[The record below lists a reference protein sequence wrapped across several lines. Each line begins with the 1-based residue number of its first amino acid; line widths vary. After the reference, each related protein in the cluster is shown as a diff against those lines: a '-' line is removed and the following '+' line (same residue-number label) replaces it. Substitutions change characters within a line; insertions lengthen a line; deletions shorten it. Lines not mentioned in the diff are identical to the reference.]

1 MTPAHLR
8 GLVREWPRMRN
19 AMFTGSE
26 GFSLSYLCA
35 VSIQYRRPSHRS
47 WVRKI
52 IYFFLYT
59 LGKFQRYTGGACQ
72 ITRSQPLLRDPHVRA
87 LKRVHVSRLRH
98 HAPASHVCHDH
109 QPRPSQY
116 ITSLQ

>member
-52 IYFFLYT
+52 IYFCLYT

-87 LKRVHVSRLRH
+87 F
-98 HAPASHVCHDH
+98 
-109 QPRPSQY
+109 
-116 ITSLQ
+116 